1 MKDAFV
7 RASDR
12 LSLNSGYH
20 HVGLSFELP
29 RRRIK
34 SFAETYE
41 LDEVDDGHLAF
52 LVVLQFGAL
61 LLVDQRP
68 QLVQIEGRAE
78 VVVAVQME
86 VAHTQLTEVT
96 GMVLVHVDAMVVHAT
111 SVTATT
117 GMLTVLSYTNQ
128 HTTRQNEY
136 TTSNWILEK
145 KNNNHSDKS

>member
-12 LSLNSGYH
+12 LSLNRWGIITRAPTQS
-20 HVGLSFELP
+20 
-29 RRRIK
+29 RNRIEH
-34 SFAETYE
+34 ATATATYE
-41 LDEVDDGHLAF
+41 LHQIDDGHLAL
-52 LVVLQFGAL
+52 LVLLQLGAL

-86 VAHTQLTEVT
+86 VTHAQLAEVT

-111 SVTATT
+111 GVTATT
-117 GMLTVLSYTNQ
+117 GMLAVLSCG
-128 HTTRQNEY
+128 R
-136 TTSNWILEK
+136 K
-145 KNNNHSDKS
+145 